1 MNKQELSEKIHAA
14 YDKLG
19 KGESAKLVD
28 DLFEFIIDSLLK
40 NEEVKIAG
48 FGSFVCRTTA
58 ERKGINPKTKET
70 ITIPAKKSVKFK
82 VSKPLKDRF
91 VKK

>member
-1 MNKQELSEKIHAA
+1 MNKQELSEKMHAA

-19 KGESAKLVD
+19 KGESAKMVD

-40 NEEVKIAG
+40 GEEVKVAG
-48 FGSFVCRTTA
+48 FGTFIVRSTA

-70 ITIPAKKSVKFK
+70 ITIAAKKSVKFRP
-82 VSKPLKDRF
+82 SKPLKDRLMQ
-91 VKK
+91 K

>member
-19 KGESAKLVD
+19 KGESEKLVG

-40 NEEVKIAG
+40 AEEVKIAG
-48 FGSFVCRTTA
+48 FGSFVPKTTA
-58 ERKGINPKTKET
+58 ERKGINPKTKEQ
-70 ITIPAKKSVKFK
+70 ITISPKKSVKFK
-82 VSKPLKDRF
+82 PSKPLKDRLM
-91 VKK
+91 KK

>member
-19 KGESAKLVD
+19 KGESAKMVD

-40 NEEVKIAG
+40 GEEVKVAG
-48 FGSFVCRTTA
+48 FGTFIVRASA

-70 ITIPAKKSVKFK
+70 ITISAKKSVKFRP
-82 VSKPLKDRF
+82 SKPLKDRLMQ
-91 VKK
+91 K